1 MAKVKHIYSMKY
13 EIHRMHMARDAIG
26 KNGNKETRAG
36 GADVVQI
43 NWHSQSSS
51 VQQVEAVHNQRRQ
64 SENFCLFI

>member
-1 MAKVKHIYSMKY
+1 
-13 EIHRMHMARDAIG
+13 MHMARDAIG